1 MIYSKELEEMCTV
14 AKGVNHGPAPIPEE
28 GKWVKAKEIK
38 DISGLTH
45 GIGWCAPQ
53 QGACK
58 LTLNVKDGIIQ
69 EALIETIG
77 CSGMTHSAAMAG
89 EILTGK
95 TILEALNTDL
105 VCDAINTAMREL
117 FLQIVYGRTQTA
129 FSEGGLPVGAGLED
143 LGKGHTSQ
151 VGTIYSSTLTQ
162 VPLADSIFIPMHGET
177 GAIKVDTVGGDVNLK
192 DAIDLDYFR
201 DKLHSALRIPAP
213 YLSYTETLPG
223 GIGDSSLTRMD
234 IRYSRTIT
242 RIQSILAEGL
252 RDICVRYLELTIGER
267 ALAELPDFKIKF
279 TSINS
284 AEDASRAEL
293 QKTFMETLQ
302 QTLSG
307 LKELGVDLATNS
319 EGYKKTRDILLNQYF
334 GSTLMQAIKE
344 DETMMSV
351 AAPQELADDK
361 GNGSSPDSGPVPDS
375 DFGGGPDFGADADLG
390 DDDTDTSDLDVDA
403 NDLDTDTTNTTNER
417 S

>member
-1 MIYSKELEEMCTV
+1 MEETV
-14 AKGVNHGPAPIPEE
+14 
-28 GKWVKAKEIK
+28 
-38 DISGLTH
+38 DIRS
-45 GIGWCAPQ
+45 
-53 QGACK
+53 
-58 LTLNVKDGIIQ
+58 
-69 EALIETIG
+69 
-77 CSGMTHSAAMAG
+77 
-89 EILTGK
+89 
-95 TILEALNTDL
+95 
-105 VCDAINTAMREL
+105 R
-117 FLQIVYGRTQTA
+117 
-129 FSEGGLPVGAGLED
+129 
-143 LGKGHTSQ
+143 
-151 VGTIYSSTLTQ
+151 IYSSTLTQ

-252 RDICVRYLELTIGER
+252 RDICIRYLELTIGER

-307 LKELGVDLATNS
+307 LKELGVDLATNP

-390 DDDTDTSDLDVDA
+390 DEDTDTSDLDVDA
-403 NDLDTDTTNTTNER
+403 NDLDTDTTNTTNEL